1 MHPAM
6 HGYRG
11 SSFKFVQM
19 AFEAIFKISLKNA
32 QIKGELNYIFEF
44 NVYLSISWA
53 LIVLSSITKKG
64 EIESAYGPL
73 SEFWC

>member
-1 MHPAM
+1 M

-32 QIKGELNYIFEF
+32 QIEGELNYIFEF
-44 NVYLSISWA
+44 NVYLNISWA

-64 EIESAYGPL
+64 GMKVHMAP
-73 SEFWC
+73 

>member
-1 MHPAM
+1 MLWY
-6 HGYRG
+6 GG
-11 SSFKFVQM
+11 SSFNFVQV
-19 AFEAIFKISLKNA
+19 AFEASFEILLNDA
-32 QIKGELNYIFEF
+32 QIEGELNYIVEI
-44 NVYLSISWA
+44 NDYLNLSWA

>member
-32 QIKGELNYIFEF
+32 QIEGELNYIFEF
-44 NVYLSISWA
+44 NIYLNISWV

-64 EIESAYGPL
+64 GMKVHMAP
-73 SEFWC
+73 

>member
-11 SSFKFVQM
+11 GSFKFVQM
-19 AFEAIFKISLKNA
+19 EFEAIFKISLKNA
-32 QIKGELNYIFEF
+32 QIEGELNYIFEF
-44 NVYLSISWA
+44 NVYLNISWA

>member
-1 MHPAM
+1 MQW
-6 HGYRG
+6 YRG
-11 SSFKFVQM
+11 SSCKFVQM

-44 NVYLSISWA
+44 NVYLNISWA

>member
-1 MHPAM
+1 ME
-6 HGYRG
+6 
-11 SSFKFVQM
+11 
-19 AFEAIFKISLKNA
+19 FEAIFKISLKNA
-32 QIKGELNYIFEF
+32 QIEGELNYIFEF
-44 NVYLSISWA
+44 NVYLNISWA

>member
-1 MHPAM
+1 MDI
-6 HGYRG
+6 GG
-11 SSFKFVQM
+11 GSFKFVQM
-19 AFEAIFKISLKNA
+19 EFEAIFKISLKNS
-32 QIKGELNYIFEF
+32 QIEGELNYIFEF
-44 NVYLSISWA
+44 NVYLNISWA

>member
-1 MHPAM
+1 MDI
-6 HGYRG
+6 GG

-44 NVYLSISWA
+44 NVYLNISGA
-53 LIVLSSITKKG
+53 LIVLSLINKKG
-64 EIESAYGPL
+64 GMKVHMAP
-73 SEFWC
+73 

>member
-1 MHPAM
+1 M

-32 QIKGELNYIFEF
+32 QIEGELNYIIGFKWFFEYF
-44 NVYLSISWA
+44 VSLNCVVINHQ
-53 LIVLSSITKKG
+53 KG
-64 EIESAYGPL
+64 EIESAFGPL
-73 SEFWC
+73 SGFWC